1 MKNQCEKCKC
11 NNIKDTAA
19 CRFGKKV
26 KADGVTRLTARTKSL
41 DLDMPPDL
49 YATIEHIAESHG
61 LTIEE
66 TIQAFLEKAVN
77 VTPSVSMAK
86 KRAASASVKAKSRK
100 KVKA

>member
-1 MKNQCEKCKC
+1 MKACEKCKSS
-11 NNIKDTAA
+11 NAA
-19 CRFGKKV
+19 VACLCGKKV
-26 KADGVTRLTARTKSL
+26 KAGGGVSRSAQTKCL
-41 DLDMPPDL
+41 DLELPPDL

-77 VTPSVSMAK
+77 VTPSVSMTK
-86 KRAASASVKAKSRK
+86 KRAASAPVKAKSRK